1 MFQRNISTLLLEWK
15 KKKGRKPLIIRGARQ
30 VGKTSAV
37 HQFGSAEFETYIYI
51 NLELEDSVALF
62 TRMQPVRE
70 LLQLIQLKSN
80 KKITPGSTL
89 IFIDEVQNSD
99 IAMNQLRYFY
109 EEFPDLHVVA
119 AGSLLEVKMKSE
131 GFTFPVGRV
140 EYCYLHP
147 VTFDEFLAAQG
158 ETEAQNY
165 IASVKPDTV
174 IPDEIHKIMMKKFH
188 SYLLV
193 GGMPEA
199 VARYAETRSF
209 IDVDPV
215 YESILIGLRDDVSK
229 YASAAKA
236 KYIQHIIEHAS
247 KYVGLQIK
255 YEKFGESNFRSREMS
270 EAFDVL
276 EKAMIISRVFASSS
290 KQMPLL
296 SNLKKSSKLLHL
308 DIGLVNYQIGIRSEI
323 AMTDD
328 INAVYHGQVS
338 EQIVGQTLLSMNTGK
353 NTNLN
358 YWYREQKGSISEV
371 DYLTVI
377 NNRLVPIEVKSGKT
391 GTLRSLHIFMNE
403 SRSDFAIRIYSGNM
417 TTEQIITPNKN
428 KFTLFSVPF
437 YLLFRTHDLLNPAVS
452 PPIGMADA
460 T

>member
-1 MFQRNISTLLLEWK
+1 MFHRNISTSLLEWK
-15 KKKGRKPLIIRGARQ
+15 NKKGRKPLVIRGARQ

-37 HQFGSAEFETYIYI
+37 HQFGNSAFETYIYI
-51 NLELEDSVALF
+51 NLELEDDAGLF

-70 LLQLIQLKSN
+70 LLQFIQLKFN

-109 EEFPDLHVVA
+109 EEVSDLHVVA
-119 AGSLLEVKMKSE
+119 AGSLLEVKMRSE

-147 VTFDEFLAAQG
+147 VTFDEFLTAQG
-158 ETEAQNY
+158 ETEAKNY
-165 IASVKPDTV
+165 IASVKPNTV
-174 IPDEIHKIMMKKFH
+174 IPEEIHKMLIKKFH

-199 VARYAETRSF
+199 VARYAETQSL

-229 YASAAKA
+229 YASAAKT

-290 KQMPLL
+290 KQMPLV

-308 DIGLVNYQIGIRSEI
+308 DIGLVNYQIGMRSEI
-323 AMTDD
+323 AMADD
-328 INAVYHGQVS
+328 INSVYHGQVS
-338 EQIVGQTLLSMNTGK
+338 EQIAGQTFLSMNTGK

-358 YWYREQKGSISEV
+358 YWYREQKGATSEV
-371 DYLTVI
+371 DYLIII
-377 NNRLVPIEVKSGKT
+377 NGRLVPVEVKSGKT
-391 GTLRSLHIFMNE
+391 GTLRSLHIFMDE
-403 SRSDFAIRIYSGNM
+403 SRNDFAIRIYSGNM
-417 TTEQIITPNKN
+417 TTERIITPNKN

-437 YLLFRTHDLLNPAVS
+437 YLLFRIHDLL
-452 PPIGMADA
+452 
-460 T
+460 

>member
-1 MFQRNISTLLLEWK
+1 MFQRKISTLLVEWK
-15 KKKGRKPLIIRGARQ
+15 NKKGRKPLVIRGARQ

-37 HQFGSAEFETYIYI
+37 HQFGNAEFETYIYI
-51 NLELEDSVALF
+51 NLELEDEAALF
-62 TRMQPVRE
+62 TRMLPVRD
-70 LLQLIQLKSN
+70 LLQLIQLKFN

-89 IFIDEVQNSD
+89 IFIDEIQHSD

-109 EEFPDLHVVA
+109 EEIPDLHVVA

-147 VTFDEFLAAQG
+147 ATFDEYLAALG
-158 ETEAQNY
+158 ETEARNY
-165 IASVKPDTV
+165 IASVKQDSV
-174 IPDEIHKIMMKKFH
+174 IPEEIHRVMMKKFH

-199 VARYAETRSF
+199 VAKYAETRNF

-215 YESILIGLRDDVSK
+215 YESILVGLRDDVFK
-229 YASAAKA
+229 YASSAKA

-247 KYVGLQIK
+247 KYVSLQFK

-290 KQMPLL
+290 KQMPLM

-308 DIGLVNYQIGIRSEI
+308 DIGLVNYQTGMRPEI
-323 AMTDD
+323 AVTDD
-328 INAVYHGQVS
+328 INAVYHGQIS
-338 EQIVGQTLLSMNTGK
+338 EQIVGQTLLAMNTGK
-353 NTNLN
+353 NVNLN
-358 YWYREQKGSISEV
+358 YWYREQKSATSEV
-371 DYLTVI
+371 DYLIVI
-377 NNRLVPIEVKSGKT
+377 NDRLMPVEVKSGKT
-391 GTLRSLHIFMNE
+391 GTLRSLHLFMDE
-403 SRSDFAIRIYSGNM
+403 SRCDFAVRIYSGNM
-417 TTEQIITPNKN
+417 TTERITTAGKK
-428 KFTLFSVPF
+428 KFALFSVPF
-437 YLLFRTHDLLNPAVS
+437 YLLFRIHGLL
-452 PPIGMADA
+452 
-460 T
+460 